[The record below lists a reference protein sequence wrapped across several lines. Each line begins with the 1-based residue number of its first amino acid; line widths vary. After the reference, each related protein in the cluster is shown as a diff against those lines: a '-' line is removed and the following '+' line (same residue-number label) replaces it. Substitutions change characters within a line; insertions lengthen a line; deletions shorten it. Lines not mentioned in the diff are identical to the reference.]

1 MRGERTSKR
10 FTHWTDKK
18 LDMVYD
24 MAKVGFSEA
33 KMAEYLDVSIGTF
46 IFWKKNHKEFRQAL
60 NDGKLG
66 ADTMVVNAFLQCC
79 VGYEYEEQVAIYDRK
94 DQKFVTTNVK
104 KQRPPDVWA
113 ALKWMQNKNRDE
125 WSETQR
131 IQVDF
136 NANIS
141 HSLSASSTDFLL
153 ALEKEA
159 KRLTGNI
166 TDIEEVPPSQLPENA
181 GDSN

>member
-1 MRGERTSKR
+1 
-10 FTHWTDKK
+10 
-18 LDMVYD
+18 
-24 MAKVGFSEA
+24 
-33 KMAEYLDVSIGTF
+33 
-46 IFWKKNHKEFRQAL
+46 
-60 NDGKLG
+60 
-66 ADTMVVNAFLQCC
+66 
-79 VGYEYEEQVAIYDRK
+79 
-94 DQKFVTTNVK
+94 
-104 KQRPPDVWA
+104 
-113 ALKWMQNKNRDE
+113 MQNKNRDE

-141 HSLSASSTDFLL
+141 HSLSAASTDFLL

-166 TDIEEVPPSQLPENA
+166 TDIEEVPQLPENA